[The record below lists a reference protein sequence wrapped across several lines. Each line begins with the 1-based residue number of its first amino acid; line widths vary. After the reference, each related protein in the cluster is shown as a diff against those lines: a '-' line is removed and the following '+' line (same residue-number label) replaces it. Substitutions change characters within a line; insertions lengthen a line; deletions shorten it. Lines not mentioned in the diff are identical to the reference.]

1 MGITDNYYVKV
12 NYDLVRMENPLLA
25 SAVANDNIKKR

>member
-1 MGITDNYYVKV
+1 MGIIDNYYVKV

-25 SAVANDNIKKR
+25 TAVVNGDIKNR

>member
-1 MGITDNYYVKV
+1 MGIIDNYHVKV

-25 SAVANDNIKKR
+25 AAVVNDDIKSR